1 MERDVS
7 DKVLSDVHVFTP
19 HETLPD
25 TDESVNTVTRFNFS
39 LPPDVK
45 RELSPGI
52 SSEKNTSNPD
62 DDGELLFDEDG
73 DVVVTRKPVTENK
86 LVITIEHMM
95 ETKLDDVGLQVWQG
109 CLLLCDFV
117 LHLHTKFKASRV
129 VDLGAGVG
137 LTSIVAGLFAESV
150 LVTDVGEMILRTS
163 ESNIALNKPLL
174 GEDCSFLVKELNWL
188 KFCGPK
194 DSYSDARSSR
204 FQMTEDD
211 HTLLDGVSLIL
222 AAEVIYDP
230 DLTDAFFSTVKQLMS
245 RPPAKTL
252 YMTLEKRL
260 VFTLAD
266 LDVVSPAYEHFQEKM
281 EELLAL
287 SLDGVTFHCCQVPCD
302 FPQYFT
308 YDRHKHLELWQI
320 TSSLSD

>member
-1 MERDVS
+1 MERNVA

-19 HETLPD
+19 HETLTD
-25 TDESVNTVTRFNFS
+25 TDESVNRVTRFYFS
-39 LPPDVK
+39 LPPDVC
-45 RELSPGI
+45 RELSADI
-52 SSEKNTSNPD
+52 VSDTSDPN
-62 DDGELLFDEDG
+62 DDGELLFDDDG
-73 DVVVTRKPVTENK
+73 DVLVTRKPLTEDK
-86 LVITIEHMM
+86 QVITIEHMM

-117 LHLHTKFKASRV
+117 LHLHKEFKGNKV
-129 VDLGAGVG
+129 LDLGAGVG

-150 LVTDVGEMILRTS
+150 LVTDVGETILSAS
-163 ESNIALNKPLL
+163 ECNIALNKPLL
-174 GEDCSFLVKELNWL
+174 GEDCTFRVKELNWL
-188 KFCGPK
+188 KFSGPK
-194 DSYSDARSSR
+194 DSCSDVRACR
-204 FQMTEDD
+204 FKMTADD
-211 HTLLDGVSLIL
+211 HALLDSVSLIL

-230 DLTDAFFSTVKQLMS
+230 DLTDAFFSTVTQLMS

-266 LDVVSPAYEHFQEKM
+266 LDVVSPAYEHFREMIQE
-281 EELLAL
+281 L
-287 SLDGVTFHCCQVPCD
+287 SGLCVDGVTFHCCQIHCD

-320 TSSLSD
+320 TSCMAE

>member
-1 MERDVS
+1 MERNVA

-19 HETLPD
+19 HETLTD
-25 TDESVNTVTRFNFS
+25 TDESVNRVTRFYFS
-39 LPPDVK
+39 LPPDVC
-45 RELSPGI
+45 RELSADI
-52 SSEKNTSNPD
+52 VSDTSDPN
-62 DDGELLFDEDG
+62 
-73 DVVVTRKPVTENK
+73 
-86 LVITIEHMM
+86 EHMM

-117 LHLHTKFKASRV
+117 LHLHKEFKGNKV
-129 VDLGAGVG
+129 LDLGAGVG

-150 LVTDVGEMILRTS
+150 LVTDVGETILSAS
-163 ESNIALNKPLL
+163 ECNIALNKPLL
-174 GEDCSFLVKELNWL
+174 GEDCTFRVKELNWL
-188 KFCGPK
+188 KFSGPK
-194 DSYSDARSSR
+194 DSCSDVRACR
-204 FQMTEDD
+204 FKMTADD
-211 HTLLDGVSLIL
+211 HALLDSVSLIL

-230 DLTDAFFSTVKQLMS
+230 DLTDAFFSTVTQLMS

-266 LDVVSPAYEHFQEKM
+266 LDVVSPAYEHFREMIQE
-281 EELLAL
+281 L
-287 SLDGVTFHCCQVPCD
+287 SGLCVDGVTFHCCQIHCD

-320 TSSLSD
+320 TSCMAE